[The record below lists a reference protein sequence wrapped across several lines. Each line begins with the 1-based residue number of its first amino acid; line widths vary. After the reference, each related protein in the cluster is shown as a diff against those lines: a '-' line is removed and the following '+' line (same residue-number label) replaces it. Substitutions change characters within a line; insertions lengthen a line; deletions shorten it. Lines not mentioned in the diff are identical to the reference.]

1 MANPSELILH
11 HYAFSPFS
19 EKVRLM
25 LGYTGVP
32 WRSVIVAPMPPRPAL
47 AQLAGG
53 YRKVPVLQIGADIFC
68 DSHEIAAELARRS
81 GRSELDLTTL
91 PEDAQALARFADLQG
106 FLACLVSS
114 NTAALRRRVH
124 AALGWRG
131 IARFLWDRI
140 KIGQRARVPDFRP
153 AQARAVR
160 DAFLADLSQ
169 RLNASPFLFGTAP
182 NHADFS
188 AYHGLW
194 FARDLA
200 ELPAL
205 RQYPAV
211 LAWMDRMRAFG
222 HGNAE
227 PLTSADAL
235 DVARAHA
242 PAPLPA
248 ALRGSGAA
256 VRIAPTDY
264 ARDPTTGTVAGE
276 TEHAWI
282 LAADDAELGR
292 LHRHFPREGYALRAV
307 DS

>member
-1 MANPSELILH
+1 MANPPELILH

-25 LGYTGVP
+25 LGYTGQP

-47 AQLAGG
+47 ALLAGG

-81 GRSELDLTTL
+81 NRQELDLTTL
-91 PEDAQALARFADLQG
+91 PEDAQTLARFADLQG
-106 FLACLVSS
+106 FLACLISS
-114 NTAALRRRVH
+114 NTPALRRRVH
-124 AALGWRG
+124 AALGWSG
-131 IARFLWDRI
+131 IARFVWDRI
-140 KIGQRARVPDFRP
+140 KIGRRARVPDFRP
-153 AQARAVR
+153 GQARAVR

-169 RLNASPFLFGTAP
+169 RLDVSPFLFGATP

-205 RQYPAV
+205 QQFPTV

-227 PLTSADAL
+227 PMTSDNAL
-235 DVARAHA
+235 DVAREHT

-248 ALRGSGAA
+248 AARGPGTP

-264 ARDPTTGTVAGE
+264 ARDPTTGTLVGE
-276 TEHAWI
+276 TEHAWVI
-282 LAADDAELGR
+282 AADDAGMGP
-292 LHRHFPREGYALRAV
+292 LHRHFPREGYVLRPV